1 MGAAIKKVITMWLIG
16 QWNTVWM
23 VAVKTLLLYVT
34 ALVGLRLGTRRTLA
48 QMSLFDF
55 VTALAVGAV
64 IGRTATA
71 GETSYLQGAV
81 ALVMLIVVHRIV
93 SLLRFHPAAARVLD
107 HRVRVLMVDGQIRMR
122 QLWICG
128 LTVEDLNAALRQQHI
143 PRAAQVRYVLYERT
157 GHFTIVR
164 HDERTSEL
172 IATALRHSADAPT
185 MPG

>member
-1 MGAAIKKVITMWLIG
+1 MEKVVTMWLIG
-16 QWNTVWM
+16 QWHTVWM
-23 VAVKTLLLYVT
+23 VAVKTLLLYIT

-64 IGRTATA
+64 IGRTSTA
-71 GETSYLQGAV
+71 SDTSYLEGAV
-81 ALVMLIVVHRIV
+81 ALLTLIVIHRIV
-93 SLLRFHPAAARVLD
+93 SLLRRHPIAARVLD
-107 HRVRVLMVDGQIRMR
+107 HRVRVLMVDGQIRRR

-128 LTVEDLNAALRQQHI
+128 LTAEDLNAALRQQHI

-157 GHFTIVR
+157 GRFTIVH

-172 IATALRHSADAPT
+172 IATALRHAADAPAL
-185 MPG
+185 PERG